1 MTYFI
6 SHPLACRSYAKCHGW
21 QETLAHFFVKTRRP
35 SLAQLL
41 PNRRSSNDILSTY
54 IKDQSLNS
62 SQESS
67 ILINTSDNNQPL
79 TLTPSIFDILPNSD
93 DVTPEKQ
100 IQIVDIDLTQTC
112 VSSSNSADTSMDIL
126 TNNRRSTSDIHRYS
140 NDTIMTPPLSIST
153 SREDLLS
160 LLKKESS
167 NDNLVGIIRNNSDLS
182 SPLPRTTTSP
192 STTQFYH
199 DKKRNEELKRF
210 SSALREL
217 LGWLIAKLML

>member
-6 SHPLACRSYAKCHGW
+6 SQPLACRSYAKCHGW
-21 QETLAHFFVKTRRP
+21 QETLAHFFVKTRRS

-41 PNRRSSNDILSTY
+41 PHRNSSQDVLLTY
-54 IKDQSLNS
+54 IKDQSLDS

-67 ILINTSDNNQPL
+67 ILINTTNNNNQQL
-79 TLTPSIFDILPNSD
+79 TLTPSIFDISPNLDEVS
-93 DVTPEKQ
+93 TEKQ
-100 IQIVDIDLTQTC
+100 IDIDLTQTC
-112 VSSSNSADTSMDIL
+112 VSSEQSLTSNSADISMDIL
-126 TNNRRSTSDIHRYS
+126 TNNKDSTSDIHGYS

-160 LLKKESS
+160 LLKIENS
-167 NDNLVGIIRNNSDLS
+167 NDNLIGIVRNNSDLS

-199 DKKRNEELKRF
+199 DNERNEELKRF

-217 LGWLIAKLML
+217 LG